1 MLQKFN
7 ITSYA
12 FILCLFGFTLMTGG
26 AVFAASTVSDETFE
40 CPVPEPIECPMPE
53 DMAMPESMEC
63 PEPEEM
69 IMPEPIECP
78 MPEEMAMPEPM
89 ECPEPEEN
97 EMSCDLD
104 DAQIREMEGEL
115 EMLQDRLEM
124 ICDVVESEKYADLMQ
139 MCMK

>member
-53 DMAMPESMEC
+53 
-63 PEPEEM
+63 
-69 IMPEPIECP
+69 
-78 MPEEMAMPEPM
+78 EMAMPEPM

-104 DAQIREMEGEL
+104 DAQIQEMEGEL

-124 ICDVVESEKYADLMQ
+124 ICDEVESGEYVDLLP
-139 MCMK
+139 MCTK

>member
-1 MLQKFN
+1 MLQRVN

-40 CPVPEPIECPMPE
+40 CPVPEPIECPV
-53 DMAMPESMEC
+53 
-63 PEPEEM
+63 PEEM
-69 IMPEPIECP
+69 
-78 MPEEMAMPEPM
+78 EPM
-89 ECPEPEEN
+89 ECPDPEEN

-104 DAQIREMEGEL
+104 DAQIQEMEGEL

-124 ICDVVESEKYADLMQ
+124 ICDLVDSEGYADLMQ
-139 MCMK
+139 MCTK

>member
-53 DMAMPESMEC
+53 EMA
-63 PEPEEM
+63 
-69 IMPEPIECP
+69 MPEPIECP
-78 MPEEMAMPEPM
+78 MPEPI
-89 ECPEPEEN
+89 ECPMPEEN

-104 DAQIREMEGEL
+104 DAQIEEMEGEL

-124 ICDVVESEKYADLMQ
+124 ICDEVESGEYVDLLP
-139 MCMK
+139 MCTK

>member
-53 DMAMPESMEC
+53 
-63 PEPEEM
+63 
-69 IMPEPIECP
+69 
-78 MPEEMAMPEPM
+78 EMAMPEPM

-104 DAQIREMEGEL
+104 DAQIQEMEGEL

-124 ICDVVESEKYADLMQ
+124 ICDVVESEEYADLMQ

>member
-53 DMAMPESMEC
+53 EMA
-63 PEPEEM
+63 
-69 IMPEPIECP
+69 MPEPIECP
-78 MPEEMAMPEPM
+78 QPEEMAM
-89 ECPEPEEN
+89 PEEN

-104 DAQIREMEGEL
+104 DAQIEEMEGEL

-124 ICDVVESEKYADLMQ
+124 ICDLVDSEGYADLMQ
-139 MCMK
+139 MCTK